1 MNLQFQFFG
10 FTPRQ
15 GFKEKANEALNDL
28 ADLVPS
34 DSSCSARVVM
44 IDNKFFFQ
52 VMFVSRHESF
62 LAKDVLDPS
71 KEDTSDRSWQV
82 QGIEKIAASLLEQV
96 ESWRARR
103 DAA

>member
-1 MNLQFQFFG
+1 MGLQFQFVG

-28 ADLVPS
+28 AELVPS

-44 IDNKFFFQ
+44 IDGKFFFQ

-62 LAKDVLDPS
+62 LAKDVLDPK
-71 KEDTSDRSWQV
+71 KEDISDRGWQTR
-82 QGIEKIAASLLEQV
+82 GIEKVAASLLEQV
-96 ESWRARR
+96 EAWRYRR